1 MKLIEGVEYY
11 SVREVLEATEVSR
24 QTLWRWRRKGSVP
37 EGHRFRG
44 RQILFLR
51 REFDEIV
58 AYANRIEAPTTN
70 RSQLALTLNSNG
82 IASRETT

>member
-1 MKLIEGVEYY
+1 MKRIEGVEYY
-11 SVREVLEATEVSR
+11 SVNEVLEEADVSR
-24 QTLWRWRRKGSVP
+24 QTLWRWRRNGSVP

-44 RQILFLR
+44 RQILFSR

-70 RSQLALTLNSNG
+70 RDQLALTLNGNG
-82 IASRETT
+82 RVSRETT